1 MEKTNDE
8 NVKLNP
14 WNLNNK
20 LITEDYIKNFFK
32 TYDIDIEINDL
43 SLFQRAFV
51 HKSYIKK
58 EQNICNGKEVEI
70 EEQPDNCLDL
80 QPLSYERF
88 EYLGDAIL
96 SATIASYLFERF
108 PNEEEGFL
116 TRMRTK
122 LVCGDMLGS
131 LGLKMDLSEYVIMS
145 RHVED
150 RCNGRT
156 SVKIMEDIFEALIGA
171 LYLDVNYDDEE
182 LEHPSGKLE
191 LYSGY
196 GFHICQTYIINV
208 IEKLVDF
215 SDLILNDYNY
225 KDKLMK
231 YFQQNFKEIPK
242 YKEILVEGPSN
253 DRYFTMCVTKND
265 ESILAYGKERTKK
278 KAEQLASKNALIKLG
293 IIEA

>member
-58 EQNICNGKEVEI
+58 EQNICNGKKVEI

-131 LGLKMDLSEYVIMS
+131 LGLKMNLSEYVIMS

-150 RCNGRT
+150 RCNGRS

-196 GFHICQTYIINV
+196 GFHICQAYIINV

-215 SDLILNDYNY
+215 SDLILHDYNY

-242 YKEILVEGPSN
+242 YKEILIEGPSN
-253 DRYFTMCVTKND
+253 DRYFTMCVTKSD